1 MGMLVLV
8 WDCDALVS
16 LADKW
21 QSRTPAERSEP
32 RQTQSVP
39 LMAAFHRWP
48 EDVHPA
54 SKRAFAHPGAMAL
67 AMQRSVGRQ
76 AGDLK

>member
-1 MGMLVLV
+1 EALKAISANDRASAKAMKGKRY
-8 WDCDALVS
+8 CNALVS
-16 LADKW
+16 LADKR

-48 EDVHPA
+48 EDVR
-54 SKRAFAHPGAMAL
+54 RAVL
-67 AMQRSVGRQ
+67 Q
-76 AGDLK
+76 AQA